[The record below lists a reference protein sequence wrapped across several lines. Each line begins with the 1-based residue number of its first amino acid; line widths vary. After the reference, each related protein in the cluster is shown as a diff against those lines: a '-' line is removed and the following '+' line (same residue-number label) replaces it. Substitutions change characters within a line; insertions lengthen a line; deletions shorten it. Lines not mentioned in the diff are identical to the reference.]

1 MNETELK
8 KLTIPRLKFICKENN
23 ITGYSKLGKS
33 YIIEKIVNWQRSQ
46 VVAPVNTLQLKLDTI
61 IVNTD
66 VSGLQPLTTDASTL
80 RPSTSLVFPPVDPNP
95 FIYASPGAITVSAA
109 EKQDN
114 HRSMTAIPLLMPPV
128 DNEPQG
134 DTTLTSLQV
143 SRNGQNSSD
152 LAKTEEILLKS
163 RKRPLDAEEI
173 FRSKKTR
180 IDGFQPNTIVL
191 TPALTPGLP
200 ERAKIMPLP
209 VQVNYSKTD
218 EAQSSDRLKKLQS
231 PNISS
236 FKAASPIS
244 TSKPFKALIPV
255 ASRNITKNHWQPLS
269 TDGGSSDPLTNNR
282 SPLVSS
288 ISADLDFSQEKDVEL
303 GPITLAPSI
312 LQRKRAPNLALV
324 LSGISVQ
331 DLTACAQVSRLFRYS
346 GKILFTFAS
355 YLVLTF
361 S

>member
-8 KLTIPRLKFICKENN
+8 KLTIPRLKLICKENN

-46 VVAPVNTLQLKLDTI
+46 VVATVNTLQLKLDTI

-66 VSGLQPLTTDASTL
+66 VSSLQPLTTDASTL
-80 RPSTSLVFPPVDPNP
+80 RPSTSLVFPPVDPNS

-128 DNEPQG
+128 DNEPQQ
-134 DTTLTSLQV
+134 DTNLTSLQV
-143 SRNGQNSSD
+143 SKNGQNSSD
-152 LAKTEEILLKS
+152 LEKILLKS
-163 RKRPLDAEEI
+163 RKRPLDGEEI

-180 IDGFQPNTIVL
+180 IDEFQPNTIVL

-200 ERAKIMPLP
+200 ERAKIMLLP
-209 VQVNYSKTD
+209 EQVNYSKID

-236 FKAASPIS
+236 ISSIKAGPPIS
-244 TSKPFKALIPV
+244 TSKPFKAFIPV

-269 TDGGSSDPLTNNR
+269 PDGGPSYPLTNNR

-346 GKILFTFAS
+346 GEILFTYAS

-361 S
+361 G